1 MRTYQGDFVIDLP
14 RSSVWAF
21 VIDPQRVGPCIPDLL
36 QLDVESDTRFRAIVR
51 VGVGPVRGKFNL
63 LTELTVTEP
72 EVSAELSIS
81 GGGMGSRV
89 DMKAQLTLSDTESGG
104 TKLNWRCDA
113 AISGPIASLGGRMID
128 NEAKKITEKMFTNL
142 REALS
147 SVSEQVAATSEETAG
162 PGSTD

>member
-1 MRTYQGDFVIDLP
+1 MRTYQGDFVLDLP

-21 VIDPQRVGPCIPDLL
+21 VTDPHRVGPCIPDLL
-36 QLDVESDTRFRAIVR
+36 QLDVESETRFLAVVR

-63 LTELTVTEP
+63 QTEMTVTEP

-89 DMKAQLTLSDTESGG
+89 DLKAQVALSDTENGG
-104 TKLNWRCDA
+104 TKLSWRCDA
-113 AISGPIASLGGRMID
+113 AISGPIASLGGRLID
-128 NEAKKITEKMFTNL
+128 NEAKKITEKMFANL

-147 SVSEQVAATSEETAG
+147 SVSEQVAATSEETAE
-162 PGSTD
+162 PGSAD

>member
-14 RSSVWAF
+14 RQTVWEF
-21 VIDPQRVGPCIPDLL
+21 VMDPQRVGPCVPDLL
-36 QLDVESDTRFRAIVR
+36 KLDVESETRFHTLVR

-63 LTELTVTEP
+63 TVEVAVTEP
-72 EVSAELSIS
+72 EESAELSVR

-89 DMKAQLTLSDTESGG
+89 DMKAKLNLSDTESGG
-104 TKLNWRCDA
+104 TKLDWRCDA

-128 NEAKKITEKMFTNL
+128 NEARKITEKLFANL

-147 SVSEQVAATSEETAG
+147 SVSEQVAATSTETAE
-162 PGSTD
+162 PESTD

>member
-1 MRTYQGDFVIDLP
+1 MRTYQGDFDIGLP
-14 RSSVWAF
+14 RSTVWAF
-21 VIDPQRVGPCIPDLL
+21 VTDPQKVGPCIPDLL
-36 QLDVESDTRFRAIVR
+36 QLDVESETRFRAVVR

-63 LTELTVTEP
+63 NNEMTVTEP
-72 EVSAELSIS
+72 EVSAEISIN

-89 DMKAQLTLSDTESGG
+89 DIKAHMTLTDTENGG

-113 AISGPIASLGGRMID
+113 AISGPIASLGGRLID

-147 SVSEQVAATSEETAG
+147 SVSDEVAAGSADTAESE
-162 PGSTD
+162 STD